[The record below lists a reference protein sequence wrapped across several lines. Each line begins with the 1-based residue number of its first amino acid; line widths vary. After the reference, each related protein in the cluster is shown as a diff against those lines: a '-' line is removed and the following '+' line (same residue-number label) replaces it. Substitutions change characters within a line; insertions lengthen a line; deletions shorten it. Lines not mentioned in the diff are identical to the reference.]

1 MLVFSL
7 SLMSLRHKYKIFF
20 PFLMPVVLVLSNSG
34 FSCRKGSISAY
45 LGEFENFIFLQITN
59 IYRLTVGHNRDR
71 QLEA

>member
-1 MLVFSL
+1 
-7 SLMSLRHKYKIFF
+7 
-20 PFLMPVVLVLSNSG
+20 MPVVLVLSNSG